1 MDKVLV
7 EVYIP
12 AAGETYD
19 VFIPVKSKLYEVTF
33 LLANTMT
40 ELSNGSFLATDTTI
54 VCDYETGTI
63 FDINQTVEEL
73 GFINGK
79 KLMLV

>member
-7 EVYIP
+7 EVFIP
-12 AAGETYD
+12 ASGESYD
-19 VFIPVKSKLYEVTF
+19 VFIPAQSKLYEVTF

-40 ELSNGSFLATDTTI
+40 ELSGGYFVATDTTV
-54 VCDYETGTI
+54 VCDRETGTI

-73 GFINGK
+73 GFLNGK

>member
-7 EVYIP
+7 EVFIP
-12 AAGETYD
+12 AAGESYD
-19 VFIPVKSKLYEVTF
+19 VFIPAQSKLYEVTF

-40 ELSNGSFLATDTTI
+40 ELSNGYFVATDK
-54 VCDYETGTI
+54 I

-73 GFINGK
+73 GFMNGK

>member
-12 AAGETYD
+12 ASNETHD
-19 VFIPVKSKLYEVTF
+19 VFIPVKSKLHEVTF

-40 ELSNGSFLATDTTI
+40 ELSNGYFVATDTTI
-54 VCDYETGTI
+54 VCDSKTGTI
-63 FDINQTVEEL
+63 FDINKTVEEL
-73 GFINGK
+73 GFINGT

>member
-7 EVYIP
+7 EVFIP
-12 AAGETYD
+12 ASGKSYD
-19 VFIPVKSKLYEVTF
+19 VFIPVGSKLYEVTY

-40 ELSNGSFLATDTTI
+40 ELSVGSFIATDTTV
-54 VCDYETGTI
+54 VCDRETGTI
-63 FDINQTVEEL
+63 YDINQTVEEL
-73 GFINGK
+73 GFMNGK